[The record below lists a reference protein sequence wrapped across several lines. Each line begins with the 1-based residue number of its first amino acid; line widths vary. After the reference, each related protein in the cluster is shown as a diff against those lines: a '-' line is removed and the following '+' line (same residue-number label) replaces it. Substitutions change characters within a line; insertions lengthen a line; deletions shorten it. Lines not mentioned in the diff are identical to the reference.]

1 MTDLRWNKYLPSF
14 LRAHIEN
21 SVPLQRSIK
30 NSGWLFFD
38 HITRIIVGFFIGIWI
53 ARYLGPAN
61 LGLLDYSV
69 AIFSLLTALSSLGL
83 SGIVVR
89 ELVREPENREEV
101 LASTFAMLAVAGGV
115 AFLLALF

>member
-1 MTDLRWNKYLPSF
+1 MTDLKWIKYLPSF
-14 LRAHIEN
+14 LRAHVES

-38 HITRIIVGFFIGIWI
+38 HITRMIVGFVIGIWI

-69 AIFSLLTALSSLGL
+69 AIFSLFAALSSLGL

-89 ELVREPENREEV
+89 ELVRAPDYREEI
-101 LASTFAMLAVAGGV
+101 LASSFAMLA
-115 AFLLALF
+115 